1 MVARLKQGLR
11 ISEFARICTST
22 AARQGPNLMLHR
34 ERSTGRA
41 PVFLCLDAGIQMSD
55 MIAKAAMDRR
65 VAEIIDPVIEDMGFE
80 LVRVRLQGGNTPL
93 LQIMAQKPDGTIEVD
108 DCASISTAVSAVLDV
123 EDPIIEAYTLE
134 VSSPGIDRPL
144 TRLKDFAR
152 WDGYVAKIETSE
164 LIDGRRRFK
173 GNLVGTEGD
182 EVLIE
187 IEDHGEPVTIGLK
200 FDWLADAKLVLTD
213 ELIREVLKGRKDAGQ
228 IDETQFD
235 EVETV
240 LDGSE
245 EETD

>member
-1 MVARLKQGLR
+1 
-11 ISEFARICTST
+11 
-22 AARQGPNLMLHR
+22 
-34 ERSTGRA
+34 
-41 PVFLCLDAGIQMSD
+41 MSD
-55 MIAKAAMDRR
+55 LIAKAAMDRR
-65 VAEIIDPVIEDMGFE
+65 VAEIITPVIEDMGYE
-80 LVRVRLQGGNTPL
+80 LVRVRLQGGTAPI
-93 LQIMAQKPDGTIEVD
+93 LQIMAQRPDGSIEVD
-108 DCASISTAVSAVLDV
+108 DCAKISTEISAVLDV

-144 TRLKDFAR
+144 TRLKDFDR

-173 GNLVGTEGD
+173 GNLAGTEGED
-182 EVLIE
+182 VLIE
-187 IEDHGEPVTIGLK
+187 IEDQGQDVTIGLK
-200 FDWLADAKLVLTD
+200 FDWLSDAKLVLTD

-245 EETD
+245 EEKD